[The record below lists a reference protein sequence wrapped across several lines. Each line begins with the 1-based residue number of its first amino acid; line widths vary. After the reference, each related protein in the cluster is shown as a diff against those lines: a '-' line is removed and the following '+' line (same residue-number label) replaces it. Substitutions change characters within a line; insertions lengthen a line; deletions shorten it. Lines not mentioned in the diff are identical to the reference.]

1 MLKLAGSSLNSYFVH
16 YSFEKGK
23 EAVMNYH
30 CKKEVRKGGMV
41 LKLSKPEV
49 ECGREAKPWL
59 FCFLF
64 LCPVCFLLTL
74 LPPNPT
80 SPTPSCPSAWTC
92 TQHWGNY
99 SSACSGKWAKG
110 ISLSQHVECTQMSPA
125 LNSAARPHGKSRCV
139 LGIHSGTLTYFS
151 CYIYFKNF
159 HSFLSTIFQIP

>member
-30 CKKEVRKGGMV
+30 CKKEVRKGGTV
-41 LKLSKPEV
+41 LKLSEPEV

-74 LPPNPT
+74 LLPNPT

-110 ISLSQHVECTQMSPA
+110 ISLSPACGMHTNESSPQLCCQA
-125 LNSAARPHGKSRCV
+125 TWKIKMCSWHSLWNSNIF
-139 LGIHSGTLTYFS
+139 LLL
-151 CYIYFKNF
+151 YI
-159 HSFLSTIFQIP
+159 L